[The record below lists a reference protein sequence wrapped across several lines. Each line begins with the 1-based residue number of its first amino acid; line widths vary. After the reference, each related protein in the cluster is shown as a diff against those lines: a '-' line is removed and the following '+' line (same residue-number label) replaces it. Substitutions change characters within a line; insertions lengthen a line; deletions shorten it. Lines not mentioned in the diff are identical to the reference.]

1 MNKITLS
8 ILALAMAGFSC
19 HLEEL
24 PEIVTCANPPI
35 ASFSPSSTNCVA
47 PCVLSVTN
55 NSQSATG
62 YKWDFG
68 DGSTS
73 SLANPDHT
81 YIAVGNFVIRLIAM
95 NNEGCADTVTQ
106 TINIGNG
113 FPTPVAAYS
122 VDVSNNE
129 GFAPC
134 NVKFTNASSD
144 AASYEWDFGDGTP
157 VSTETNPFH
166 TYALPDDYIVKLT
179 ATGPGGSDVETK
191 TVTIKAVTFKKTF
204 GTAANES
211 GADVI
216 QTADGGYALIGSVS
230 DPSNGFSQVYHLQ
243 TDYKGNLSWQTTW
256 QTISSGP
263 AYGIGIDETSD
274 GQHMLFGY
282 SEYGI
287 YLSRTL
293 DSPSSG
299 IFDGGGGAFSP
310 MQHTVAVDMA
320 TTTDG
325 GYILL
330 GYTYET
336 DITLS
341 RIYLVKTNAF
351 GNEIWSKVYAGI
363 DKTAFSVQ
371 QTADGG
377 YIVVGDTIR
386 YAPVDEDFY
395 LFKTDAA
402 GNVLWEKTY
411 ATAGIS
417 ISDIGNSAVQTSDG
431 GYVFLGTSR
440 SFIGSPF
447 PNMTLVKTDNAGNEL
462 WKKSF
467 GGVMNDYGIEVLQTP
482 DGGYLLLGTTNGE
495 GAGNYDVILI
505 KTDNAGNQVWKKTFG
520 GPQSDSC
527 MRIRP
532 TSDGGY
538 ILLGSTDSEGA
549 GGNDFF
555 LIKTDKNGNV
565 Q

>member
-1 MNKITLS
+1 MNKITLF

-24 PEIVTCANPPI
+24 PEIITCATPPV
-35 ASFSPSSTNCVA
+35 AAFSPSSTSCVA
-47 PCVLSVTN
+47 PCALSVTN
-55 NSQSATG
+55 NSQNATG

-81 YIAVGNFVIRLIAM
+81 YIAVGNFVIMLVAT
-95 NNEGCADTVTQ
+95 NSEGCADTVTQ
-106 TINIGNG
+106 TINISNG
-113 FPTPVAAYS
+113 FPTPVSAYS
-122 VDVSNNE
+122 ADVANNE

-191 TVTIKAVTFKKTF
+191 TVTIKAITFKKTF

-243 TDYKGNLSWQTTW
+243 TDYKGNVSWQTTW

-263 AYGIGIDETSD
+263 AYGTGIDEAPD

-282 SEYGI
+282 ADVDGV
-287 YLSRTL
+287 YLLKTL
-293 DSPSSG
+293 DEPSSG
-299 IFDGGGGAFSP
+299 ILNGGGIYPGLGHAS
-310 MQHTVAVDMA
+310 AAEMA
-320 TTTDG
+320 KTTDG

-330 GYTYET
+330 GSTYDGT
-336 DITLS
+336 DISLS
-341 RIYLVKTNAF
+341 RIYLIKTNAN
-351 GNEIWSKVYAGI
+351 GNGVWSRIYGGQHRGGN
-363 DKTAFSVQ
+363 SVR
-371 QTADGG
+371 QTSDGG
-377 YIVVGDTIR
+377 YIIVGDTIH
-386 YAPVDEDFY
+386 PSSLEEDFY

-411 ATAGIS
+411 GTSGINDYGNSVIQTIDGGYILLGSSGNLIGTPRPDMTLIKTDASGNEVWKKSFGGALTEAGI
-417 ISDIGNSAVQTSDG
+417 DVVQTSDG
-431 GYVFLGTSR
+431 GY
-440 SFIGSPF
+440 I
-447 PNMTLVKTDNAGNEL
+447 
-462 WKKSF
+462 
-467 GGVMNDYGIEVLQTP
+467 
-482 DGGYLLLGTTNGE
+482 LLGTTDSE
-495 GAGNYDVILI
+495 GAGSTDIYLI

-520 GPQSDSC
+520 GNQFDRCTS
-527 MRIRP
+527 IRQ
-532 TSDGGY
+532 TTDGGF
-538 ILLGSTDSEGA
+538 IMLGLTASEGA